1 MKQNK
6 SELQGAGKVFQFT
19 FLQFAKNK
27 ANMITLIIMLVIAL
41 FSVPV
46 TTLFSGG
53 GISAGDSAEFQRY
66 TGRIRRGILSTW
78 KKRQKKTTISEI
90 LPSRRQRSPSTIS
103 NLPGRRI
110 PYMCCFQKMR
120 RPEEP

>member
-53 GISAGDSAEFQRY
+53 GISAGDSAGISKVYWQDQ
-66 TGRIRRGILSTW
+66 TGYSV
-78 KKRQKKTTISEI
+78 
-90 LPSRRQRSPSTIS
+90 
-103 NLPGRRI
+103 NL
-110 PYMCCFQKMR
+110 
-120 RPEEP
+120 EEAAEEDDYFRNTAFEE